1 MIHTTLFIINS
12 NGDTMDTAC
21 PSCNGTGQISYFQGE
36 SRFLLSYEE
45 CPDCYGTG
53 LKTPGQNSKDD
64 SEEKQEDE

>member
-1 MIHTTLFIINS
+1 
-12 NGDTMDTAC
+12 MDTAC